1 MFSGEDVREV
11 LGLFPPPV
19 GHIAAL
25 PSLVQ
30 SVEGLSLVT
39 LSHLQQAFGGI
50 ITQTSS
56 RLPISDLSQ
65 QLNVGH
71 DVITT
76 LVLSQP
82 EMALLS
88 DGGDHVIPKVERD
101 GINESLQ
108 EVLTNGI
115 VSKKEFAQ
123 QAQIHTK
130 SVERLVGL
138 QEEQLVHYDDHVCTG
153 TYETML
159 SEFIS
164 REIDAVMGNQYNT
177 DIYARDLEQ
186 MPGSPP
192 KWLVLSHLQR
202 LVESRQLDD
211 EVFVLE
217 LPELIRVQSKHFRGN
232 NIQAWA
238 MRLLSGELAYIDL
251 EVLLNCWR
259 SILYDSIDSVLS
271 DFRALEGVKVVET
284 FALSER
290 WISKLVDQRLRG
302 IHYKDEGAVDVA
314 KDLGEKIQ
322 HGEKSAYAPGGYGHP
337 HRLFP
342 EKLYGNVVRML
353 EQSIEAALAEKPYT
367 QYHRFGTIVLTDEQY
382 IKEQE
387 QLIESAK
394 QSAATQWE
402 QLKEKHENEIKF
414 TISSPPDASV
424 TSTSVQEALLKEKPT
439 QKACDDQFWSTITEL
454 EAQNESAFATFWTDR
469 VISRA
474 HIYNAGL
481 PAISDQKLHDQLA
494 DLLAT
499 YIQKELV
506 PESISKAR
514 SQGLVL
520 SRRTKK
526 NISKLE
532 STLSTAKD
540 LPSLLTTLDKFTTKQ
555 TIPTPSPD
563 QLAEYKSSMLQDLRR
578 RMAKHQKPSD
588 GPVLFLTLVVILFA
602 KHNDGI
608 VYATGKY
615 APKVLKLLKGK
626 MDAEEYKMVEKWKE
640 GAKTGTLRS
649 EDREGMRG
657 MAGA

>member
-19 GHIAAL
+19 GHIAPL

-30 SVEGLSLVT
+30 GVDGLSLVT
-39 LSHLQQAFGGI
+39 LSHLQQAFERT
-50 ITQTSS
+50 ITQASS
-56 RLPISDLSQ
+56 RLSISDLSQ

-76 LVLSQP
+76 LVHSQP
-82 EMALLS
+82 ELALLS
-88 DGGDHVIPKVERD
+88 DGGDQVIPKVERD
-101 GINESLQ
+101 GIIGSLQ
-108 EVLTNGI
+108 EVLSNGL

-123 QAQIHTK
+123 QAQIDTK

-138 QEEQLVHYDDHVCTG
+138 QEQLVHYDNHVCTE

-159 SEFIS
+159 SEYIS
-164 REIDAVMGNQYNT
+164 REIDAVIGNQYNT

-192 KWLVLSHLQR
+192 QWLVLSHLQR
-202 LVESRQLDD
+202 LVESRQLGD

-217 LPELIRVQSKHFRGN
+217 LPEWIRVQSWHFRAN

-251 EVLLNCWR
+251 EVLLSCWR
-259 SILYDSIDSVLS
+259 SILYDSIDGVLS
-271 DFRALEGVKVVET
+271 DFRTLEGVEVVET
-284 FALSER
+284 FAFSER
-290 WISKLVDQRLRG
+290 WISKLVDQKVRS
-302 IHYKDEGAVDVA
+302 IHYKDVGAVDVA

-322 HGEKSAYAPGGYGHP
+322 HGENSAFAPGGYGHP
-337 HRLFP
+337 HRIFP
-342 EKLYGNVVRML
+342 ERLYGNVVRMV
-353 EQSIEAALAEKPYT
+353 EQSIEAALAEKPFS
-367 QYHRFGTIVLTDEQY
+367 QYHRFGTIVLTDEQHV
-382 IKEQE
+382 KERE
-387 QLIESAK
+387 GLIESAK
-394 QSAATQWE
+394 QGAAAQWE
-402 QLKEKHENEIKF
+402 QLKEKHEHELKF
-414 TISSPPDASV
+414 TVSSAPDASDI
-424 TSTSVQEALLKEKPT
+424 STSVQEALLKEKPT
-439 QKACDDQFWSTITEL
+439 QKACDDKFWSTIAEF

-474 HIYNAGL
+474 HTYNAGL
-481 PAISDQKLHDQLA
+481 PAITDQKLHDQLA
-494 DLLAT
+494 ELLAT
-499 YIQKELV
+499 YIQKELI

-514 SQGLVL
+514 SQGLGL

-526 NISKLE
+526 NMSKLE
-532 STLSTAKD
+532 STLPTAKD
-540 LPSLLTTLDKFTTKQ
+540 LPSLLSTIDKFTTKQ
-555 TIPTPSPD
+555 TISTPSPD
-563 QLAEYKSSMLQDLRR
+563 QVSDYKSSMLQDLRR
-578 RMAKHQKPSD
+578 RMAKHQKSSD

-626 MDAEEYKMVEKWKE
+626 MEADEYEKVEKWKE
-640 GAKTGTLRS
+640 GAKTGTLS
-649 EDREGMRG
+649 GEDREGMRS
-657 MAGA
+657 MAEA